1 MPCGGG
7 SELGGGDEGCVSG
20 VEGVLGEGGGEGGGL
35 GGGEGGGGDGGG
47 GEGGGLGGGEGGGGL
62 GGGEG
67 GGGEGGGKGGGEGEV
82 TVACRH
88 VVAAARKLSAR
99 GSVQPTMSIG

>member
-1 MPCGGG
+1 MRPTAVLA
-7 SELGGGDEGCVSG
+7 SALVRPAVVLTTEGA
-20 VEGVLGEGGGEGGGL
+20 EGGE
-35 GGGEGGGGDGGG
+35 GGEGGGG
-47 GEGGGLGGGEGGGGL
+47 E

-82 TVACRH
+82 TFACRH

>member
-1 MPCGGG
+1 
-7 SELGGGDEGCVSG
+7 LGGGA
-20 VEGVLGEGGGEGGGL
+20 
-35 GGGEGGGGDGGG
+35 GGGEGGGGD
-47 GEGGGLGGGEGGGGL
+47 

-82 TVACRH
+82 TFACRH

-99 GSVQPTMSIG
+99 GSVQPTMSIA